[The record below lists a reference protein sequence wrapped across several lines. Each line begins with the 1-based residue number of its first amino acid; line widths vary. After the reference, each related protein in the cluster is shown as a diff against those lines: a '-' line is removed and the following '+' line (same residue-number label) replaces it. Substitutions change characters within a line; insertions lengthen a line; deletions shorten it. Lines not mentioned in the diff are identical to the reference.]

1 MKAQIIE
8 RNGKPEYAVIPY
20 ADYQHLVS
28 VAELVEDMRDYDK
41 VKAQLAQGEEEFMPA
56 EMAHRLADGESP
68 IRVWREHRGLTVSAL
83 AEQAA
88 ISQAYL
94 SQIEAGKREG
104 TIGVFHA
111 LAAALKVTI
120 DDLVT
125 D

>member
-20 ADYQHLVS
+20 ADYEHLVS
-28 VAELVEDMRDYDK
+28 VAELVKDMRDYDK
-41 VKAQLAQGEEEFMPA
+41 VKAHLARGEEEFMPA

-111 LAAALKVTI
+111 LAEALKVTI